1 MLSNINLWFINQKNF
16 FKMSKFI
23 IMTISLLIITWVF
36 DIKYPYLKLHIPEQM
51 LLSSEVSV
59 NFLSNISGVFL
70 TISIFSFT
78 TIITVLNYYSSNI
91 SPRMIQSFIDKTGV
105 LSLFG
110 IFIGGFFYSVLT
122 ILLLRETNLEQKV
135 LAGSIGIGYSIIT
148 MIGFIM
154 FSKQVLE
161 NIKISNIIEAEYNE
175 CEELID
181 TEIEQREKAYRYE
194 NDDCMV
200 EIPILAQKTGY
211 IYKIKAANILGILK
225 DQKAELVTA
234 KRVGQYTV
242 EGELLATLQIFDSSN
257 IDQLQKKDL
266 AKEISQAIVIN
277 IFNNN
282 EENYHRGLINL
293 TEIASMALSPGTND
307 PNSAITCINKISFLL
322 GKLLS
327 ADNHFIILDEN
338 EESKII
344 YQNYSVEEELY
355 FAFIQI
361 IHYSAGDP
369 LVTTAI
375 LQGLYTIY
383 VMAGDNSKTKV
394 KDFFNASYDLLIA
407 NFSDEI
413 HISKFRHI
421 RENIDQEISHNQ
433 EKNYRQSFISNN
445 SDKARN

>member
-1 MLSNINLWFINQKNF
+1 MLSNINLWCINQKNF
-16 FKMSKFI
+16 FKMSKFVI
-23 IMTISLLIITWVF
+23 LTISLLILTWVF
-36 DIKYPYLKLHIPEQM
+36 DIKYPYLKTYIPEQM
-51 LLSSEVSV
+51 LLSSEVAV

-78 TIITVLNYYSSNI
+78 TIITVLNYYSNSI

-110 IFIGGFFYSVLT
+110 IFVGGFFYSALT
-122 ILLLRETNLEQKV
+122 ILLLREIELEQKV
-135 LAGSIGIGYSIIT
+135 LAGSIGIAYSIIT

-154 FSKQVLE
+154 FSKQVLD
-161 NIKISNIIEAEYNE
+161 NIKISNIIEAEYDE
-175 CEELID
+175 CEKLID
-181 TEIEQREKAYRYE
+181 TEIEQRQKAYRYE

-200 EIPILAQKTGY
+200 EIPILARKTGY
-211 IYKIKAANILGILK
+211 IYEIKAANILEILK

-234 KRVGQYTV
+234 KRVGEYTI
-242 EGELLATLQIFDSSN
+242 EGELLATLAIFDSSN
-257 IDQLQKKDL
+257 IDQVQKKEL

-282 EENYHRGLINL
+282 EENYHKGLINL
-293 TEIASMALSPGTND
+293 TEIANMALSPGTND

-338 EESKII
+338 EQSKII
-344 YQNYSVEEELY
+344 YQNYSVEDELY
-355 FAFIQI
+355 FAFSQI
-361 IHYSAGDP
+361 IHYSSGAP

-383 VMAGDNSKTKV
+383 VMAGDQSKTKV
-394 KDFFNASYDLLIA
+394 RDFFNASYDLLIE
-407 NFSDEI
+407 NFSEDI

-421 RENIDQEISHNQ
+421 REKIDQGVSHKQ
-433 EKNYRQSFISNN
+433 DTKL
-445 SDKARN
+445 

>member
-16 FKMSKFI
+16 FKMSKFVI
-23 IMTISLLIITWVF
+23 LTISLLILTWVF
-36 DIKYPYLKLHIPEQM
+36 DIKYPYLKTYIPEQM
-51 LLSSEVSV
+51 LLSSEVAV

-78 TIITVLNYYSSNI
+78 TIITVLNYYSNSI

-105 LSLFG
+105 LSIFG
-110 IFIGGFFYSVLT
+110 IFVGGFLYSVLT
-122 ILLLRETNLEQKV
+122 ILLLREIELEQKV
-135 LAGSIGIGYSIIT
+135 MAGSIGIAYSIIT

-154 FSKQVLE
+154 FSKQVLD
-161 NIKISNIIEAEYNE
+161 NIKISNIIEAEYDE
-175 CEELID
+175 CEKLID
-181 TEIEQREKAYRYE
+181 TEIEQRQKAYRYE

-200 EIPILAQKTGY
+200 EIPILARKTGY
-211 IYKIKAANILGILK
+211 IYEIKAANILEILK

-234 KRVGQYTV
+234 KRVGEYTI
-242 EGELLATLQIFDSSN
+242 EGELLATMAIFDSRN
-257 IDQLQKKDL
+257 IDQVQKKEL

-282 EENYHRGLINL
+282 EENYHKGLINL
-293 TEIASMALSPGTND
+293 TEIANMALSPGTND

-338 EESKII
+338 EQSKII
-344 YQNYSVEEELY
+344 YQNYSVEDELY
-355 FAFIQI
+355 FAFSQI
-361 IHYSAGDP
+361 IHYSSGDP

-383 VMAGDNSKTKV
+383 VMAGDQSKTKV
-394 KDFFNASYDLLIA
+394 RDFFNASYDLLIE
-407 NFSDEI
+407 NFSEGI

-421 RENIDQEISHNQ
+421 REKIDQGVSHKQ
-433 EKNYRQSFISNN
+433 DTKL
-445 SDKARN
+445 

>member
-16 FKMSKFI
+16 FKMSRFVI
-23 IMTISLLIITWVF
+23 LTISLLILTWVF
-36 DIKYPYLKLHIPEQM
+36 DIKYPYLKTYIPEQM
-51 LLSSEVSV
+51 LLSSEVAV

-78 TIITVLNYYSSNI
+78 TIITVLNYYSSSI

-110 IFIGGFFYSVLT
+110 IFVGGFFYSVLT
-122 ILLLRETNLEQKV
+122 ILLLRETELEQKV
-135 LAGSIGIGYSIIT
+135 LAGSIGIAYSIIT

-154 FSKQVLE
+154 FSKQVLD
-161 NIKISNIIEAEYNE
+161 NIKISNIIEAEYDE
-175 CEELID
+175 CEKLID
-181 TEIEQREKAYRYE
+181 TEIEQRQKAYRYE

-200 EIPILAQKTGY
+200 EIPILARKTGY
-211 IYKIKAANILGILK
+211 IYEIKAANILETLK
-225 DQKAELVTA
+225 DQKAELVTT
-234 KRVGQYTV
+234 KRVGEYTI
-242 EGELLATLQIFDSSN
+242 EGELLATLAIFDQSN
-257 IDQLQKKDL
+257 MDEPQKKEM

-293 TEIASMALSPGTND
+293 TEIANMALSPGTND

-338 EESKII
+338 EQSKII
-344 YQNYSVEEELY
+344 YQNYSVEDELY
-355 FAFIQI
+355 FAFSQI
-361 IHYSAGDP
+361 IHYSSGDP

-383 VMAGDNSKTKV
+383 VMAGDQSKAKV
-394 KDFFNASYDLLIA
+394 RDFFNASYDLLIE

-421 RENIDQEISHNQ
+421 REKIDQGVSHKQ
-433 EKNYRQSFISNN
+433 DSKL
-445 SDKARN
+445 

>member
-16 FKMSKFI
+16 FKMSKFVI
-23 IMTISLLIITWVF
+23 LTISLLILTWVF
-36 DIKYPYLKLHIPEQM
+36 DIKYPYLKTYIPEQM
-51 LLSSEVSV
+51 LLSSEVAV

-78 TIITVLNYYSSNI
+78 TIITVLNYYSNSI

-105 LSLFG
+105 LSIFG
-110 IFIGGFFYSVLT
+110 IFVGGFLYSVLT
-122 ILLLRETNLEQKV
+122 ILLLREIELEQKV
-135 LAGSIGIGYSIIT
+135 MAGSIGIAYSIIT

-154 FSKQVLE
+154 FSKQVLD
-161 NIKISNIIEAEYNE
+161 NIKISNIIEAEYDE
-175 CEELID
+175 CEKLID
-181 TEIEQREKAYRYE
+181 TEIEQRQKAYRYE

-200 EIPILAQKTGY
+200 EIPILARKTGY
-211 IYKIKAANILGILK
+211 IYEIKAANILEILK

-234 KRVGQYTV
+234 KRVGEYTI
-242 EGELLATLQIFDSSN
+242 EGELLATLAIFDSSN
-257 IDQLQKKDL
+257 IDQVQKKEL

-282 EENYHRGLINL
+282 EENYHKGLINL
-293 TEIASMALSPGTND
+293 TEIANMALSPGTND

-338 EESKII
+338 EQSKII
-344 YQNYSVEEELY
+344 YQNYSVEDELY
-355 FAFIQI
+355 FAFSQI
-361 IHYSAGDP
+361 IHYSSGDP

-383 VMAGDNSKTKV
+383 VMAGDQSKTKIR
-394 KDFFNASYDLLIA
+394 DFFNASYDLLIE
-407 NFSDEI
+407 NFSDDI

-421 RENIDQEISHNQ
+421 REKIDQGVSHKQ
-433 EKNYRQSFISNN
+433 DTKL
-445 SDKARN
+445 